1 MREVEKIS
9 EIKNRSEIVFL
20 YDVSDAN
27 PNGDPLDEDKPR
39 IDTQTDQ
46 NIVTDVRLKRTI
58 RDYLRDFKDQSIF
71 IQSEKVVEKGEELIK
86 SRGRKL
92 EEELIELLA
101 EEELENEEKEQL
113 ESEIH
118 SILSENKAK
127 KRKEKFLNCL
137 KDEKEFKDVYE
148 RFEEL
153 RTTVIKEKVL
163 DKFLDLRL
171 FGCTL
176 AVQNIKVQQ
185 TGPVQFKFGRSLH
198 KVDYDFY
205 KGSITMPVEPGRGK
219 EKGKKQAEFS
229 QEYRLPYSLISFYG
243 IINENTAKYTGLTEE
258 DIDLLMDGLWNG
270 TKNLITR
277 SKVGQ
282 VPRLLMR
289 VVYNEDNYHIGDL
302 DKKIRIVGP
311 KGEELNEEEQ
321 KRIRSVNDY
330 ILNIDKL
337 IESLKENK
345 ESIAKIDLNYDTS
358 LTFDIPEGKKL
369 EEYMG
374 DIETE
379 VNDLE
384 I

>member
-1 MREVEKIS
+1 MS

-39 IDTQTDQ
+39 IDQQTDL

-58 RDYLRDFKDQSIF
+58 RDYLRDFKDQNIF
-71 IQSEKVVEKGEELIK
+71 IQSEKVVEEGEELIK

-101 EEELENEEKEQL
+101 EEELEDKEKEHL
-113 ESEIH
+113 GKKIH
-118 SILSENKAK
+118 SILTESSANDRK
-127 KRKEKFLNCL
+127 KMFLGCLVEERGDEEKKEI
-137 KDEKEFKDVYE
+137 YE

-153 RTTVIKEKVL
+153 RTTVIKEKVF
-163 DKFLDLRL
+163 DKFIDLRL
-171 FGCTL
+171 FGSTL
-176 AVQNIKVQQ
+176 AVRNIQVQQ

-205 KGSITMPVEPGRGK
+205 KGSITMPVEPGRGR

-229 QEYRLPYSLISFYG
+229 EEYRLPYSLIGFYG
-243 IINENTAKYTGLTEE
+243 IVNENAARYTGLTEE
-258 DIDLLMDGLWNG
+258 DIDLLMDGIWNG

-282 VPRLLMR
+282 VPRLLIR
-289 VVYNEDNYHIGDL
+289 VVYDEDNYHIGDL
-302 DKKIRIVGP
+302 DKKIKMVG
-311 KGEELNEEEQ
+311 KNGEPLNEEEQ
-321 KRIRSVNDY
+321 KSIRSVDGY

-337 IESLKENK
+337 MESLEENK
-345 ESIAKIDLNYDTS
+345 DNIKRVELKYDTS
-358 LTFDIPEGKKL
+358 LSFDLSEGEEL
-369 EEYMG
+369 EKCIANIG
-374 DIETE
+374 ID
-379 VNDLE
+379 VNNLE
-384 I
+384 L